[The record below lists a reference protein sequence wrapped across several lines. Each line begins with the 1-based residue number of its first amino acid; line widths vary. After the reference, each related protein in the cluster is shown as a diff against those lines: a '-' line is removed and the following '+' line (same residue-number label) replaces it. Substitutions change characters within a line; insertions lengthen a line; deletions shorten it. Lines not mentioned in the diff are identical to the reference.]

1 MEVDMSL
8 DRTWTH
14 LPVRHCEA
22 VLTSAPVPMRFPKV
36 ALPALAVEVEGPVM
50 VKVLKSRRIW
60 QMLVWHLHTEAAQ
73 LPAVTVEESKYVQF
87 SENVFPQPAVTT

>member
-1 MEVDMSL
+1 MAL
-8 DRTWTH
+8 DQAWTH
-14 LPVRHCEA
+14 LPVRHWEA

-73 LPAVTVEESKYVQF
+73 LPAVTVEESK
-87 SENVFPQPAVTT
+87 